1 MKGFYPTLAP
11 PPAAGPSIPAPE
23 VELPFDALAAITSP
37 SARAEGTPS
46 SFDAPPS
53 NPYIGRNGGASS
65 QTYTSSNN
73 GTATSPVL
81 QKRRTQAPR
90 VMGQFDHPIPPMPT
104 RKALFPGVDFLSCY
118 AIAVNEG
125 AFFPR
130 LKLRCGWVRRCAE
143 SLDVVNAAGGRIVT
157 SPTNGAS
164 GVIPAVLK
172 YIVEV
177 CFHLAFTPALPLI

>member
-11 PPAAGPSIPAPE
+11 PPSAGPAIPAPE
-23 VELPFDALAAITSP
+23 AELPFDALAAITSP
-37 SARAEGTPS
+37 SARAEGSTS
-46 SFDAPPS
+46 DAPPS

-65 QTYTSSNN
+65 YMSSNN
-73 GTATSPVL
+73 GTSSSPVL

-125 AFFPR
+125 ALFLLNYP
-130 LKLRCGWVRRCAE
+130 G
-143 SLDVVNAAGGRIVT
+143 AGLT
-157 SPTNGAS
+157 
-164 GVIPAVLK
+164 
-172 YIVEV
+172 
-177 CFHLAFTPALPLI
+177 